1 MNRFHF
7 PVIALLITTLLSTGC
22 KKKEECAP
30 GDTPAECKAVQECF
44 ASGTSVAACRE
55 AEKDAI
61 RYDKHAILVFCGR
74 REIDQE
80 TTPTCFL
87 TFFCLFLAGVNVY
100 YALQKLISDSHPALQ
115 SSFKV
120 LSPSQLRRKHNP
132 AAQTC
137 VTHPARRLG

>member
-55 AEKDAI
+55 AEKDASQPSKDLPKANSGAADGLN
-61 RYDKHAILVFCGR
+61 YD
-74 REIDQE
+74 
-80 TTPTCFL
+80 
-87 TFFCLFLAGVNVY
+87 
-100 YALQKLISDSHPALQ
+100 
-115 SSFKV
+115 SSK
-120 LSPSQLRRKHNP
+120 PSQK
-132 AAQTC
+132 AAPKQ
-137 VTHPARRLG
+137 PPQP